1 MLENRLMTLVDVQ
14 VVKLGNEMG
23 PDGRPQ
29 QANDCN
35 VNDTSTRECQFLVRD
50 GHGNLMLVDGAEPDA
65 IGCMFDGT
73 CRGYAPFHILLPALI
88 LTP

>member
-14 VVKLGNEMG
+14 VAKLGYDEMG
-23 PDGRPQ
+23 PGGTPQ

-35 VNDTSTRECQFLVRD
+35 VNGEKSLECQFLVRD
-50 GHGNLMLVDGAEPDA
+50 GHGNLMLVDGADPNA

-73 CRGYAPFHILLPALI
+73 CRGYGPLPLLLPLI
-88 LTP
+88 PNP